1 MTDHSTWP
9 EARWR
14 HLILGGLCVV
24 WLALQLG
31 FFYKL
36 GVRHLGDTGRYL
48 HAAERILSGSL
59 PAGKAASYLGYDFF
73 VALFLGMHL
82 GTKSI
87 AAAQAVVAFGALLAL
102 YGVGTRLHDA
112 RVGLTAVTAYV
123 LFPDVGYWHCA
134 ILTDSL
140 YASMIIISTWLAV
153 SAASAP
159 GVLAALVSFC
169 FTCTIRPHGVGFA
182 VSGFLFLLCS
192 LAAAGRWRALVLVL
206 VCAAVA
212 APAAWI
218 VVGDMSAHE
227 NILRHYLD
235 GTVIWGYPDANISA
249 LSEARAA
256 HARGLHPIIAIVLY
270 MVREPMHFWT
280 LALERVGYFL
290 AHARPSFTWYHNLIS
305 LAVLLPA
312 YALAAWSVVKVPA
325 RRHCGKVFIVS
336 TFAAQASIVAVTFAD
351 WDARHLVPVLS
362 VVFLLASAGLWDI
375 LDRIRGPAPSRK
387 RG

>member
-1 MTDHSTWP
+1 M
-9 EARWR
+9 
-14 HLILGGLCVV
+14 V

-48 HAAERILSGSL
+48 HSAERILSGSL

-73 VALFLGMHL
+73 VALFLGVHL
-82 GTKSI
+82 GAKSI

-112 RVGLTAVTAYV
+112 RVGLTVVAAYV
-123 LFPDVGYWHCA
+123 LFPDVSYWHSA

-153 SAASAP
+153 SAASVP

-169 FTCTIRPHGVGFA
+169 FTCTIRPHGAGFA
-182 VSGFLFLLCS
+182 VSGVVFLLCS

-218 VVGDMSAHE
+218 VLGDMSAHE

-235 GTVIWGYPDANISA
+235 GTVIWGYPDANIPA
-249 LSEARAA
+249 PPEAQAA
-256 HARGLHPIIAIVLY
+256 HSRGLHPVVAIVMY
-270 MVREPMHFWT
+270 MLREPTHFWT
-280 LALERVGYFL
+280 LALERVGYFFV
-290 AHARPSFTWYHNLIS
+290 HARPYFSWYHNVIS
-305 LAVLLPA
+305 VAVLLPA
-312 YALAAWSVVKVPA
+312 YVLAAWSVVKVPA
-325 RRHCGKVFIVS
+325 RRHCGKVFMVCTI
-336 TFAAQASIVAVTFAD
+336 AAQASIVAVTFAD

-375 LDRIRGPAPSRK
+375 LDRIRALGPSRK